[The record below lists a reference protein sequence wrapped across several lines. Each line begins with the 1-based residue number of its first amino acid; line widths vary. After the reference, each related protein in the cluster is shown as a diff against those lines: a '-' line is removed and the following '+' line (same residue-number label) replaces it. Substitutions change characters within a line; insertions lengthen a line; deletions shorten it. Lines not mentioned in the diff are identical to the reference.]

1 MTTQTPTKYTLGPWH
16 ARGPSQPDNTGGRD
30 WCVLDDDGKIIAECF
45 EHVGF
50 SDDRKTYAVR
60 PAEAN
65 AHLISTA
72 PEMLEALD
80 AVTKCFF
87 ESEDGLCAEC
97 GFQLG
102 ITGLCQSCATFSNA
116 RAAIRKAKGEL

>member
-1 MTTQTPTKYTLGPWH
+1 MTTQTQTKYTLGPWH

-65 AHLISTA
+65 ARLIAAA
-72 PEMLEALD
+72 PEMLEALEQVARD
-80 AVTKCFF
+80 AGLEASVCSKNDDTHGLRSWC
-87 ESEDGLCAEC
+87 ELQRGVSEV
-97 GFQLG
+97 
-102 ITGLCQSCATFSNA
+102 
-116 RAAIRKAKGEL
+116 IRKAKGEL

>member
-1 MTTQTPTKYTLGPWH
+1 MTTQTQTKYTLGPWH

-65 AHLISTA
+65 AHLISTV
-72 PEMLEALD
+72 PEMLEALETV
-80 AVTKCFF
+80 APFLV
-87 ESEDGLCAEC
+87 
-97 GFQLG
+97 GF
-102 ITGLCQSCATFSNA
+102 ATVEERNA
-116 RAAIRKAKGEL
+116 RAKLQAAVRKAKGEL

>member
-1 MTTQTPTKYTLGPWH
+1 MLRTLYVKLVHRPRVIVLDGRHTLGPWH

-65 AHLISTA
+65 AHLISTV
-72 PEMLEALD
+72 PEMLEALI
-80 AVTKCFF
+80 AVMDVIPFATNPID
-87 ESEDGLCAEC
+87 SEIH
-97 GFQLG
+97 Q
-102 ITGLCQSCATFSNA
+102 
-116 RAAIRKAKGEL
+116 RAYAVIRKAKGEL

>member
-1 MTTQTPTKYTLGPWH
+1 MTTQTQTKYTLGPWH

-30 WCVLDDDGKIIAECF
+30 RCVLDDDGKIIAECF

-65 AHLISTA
+65 ARLIAAA
-72 PEMLEALD
+72 PELLDVVVAYRLHHKLMLQIADDVDCPCQICKL
-80 AVTKCFF
+80 
-87 ESEDGLCAEC
+87 AEE
-97 GFQLG
+97 
-102 ITGLCQSCATFSNA
+102 
-116 RAAIRKAKGEL
+116 AIRKAKGEL

>member
-1 MTTQTPTKYTLGPWH
+1 MTTQTQTKYTLGPWH

-65 AHLISTA
+65 AHLIAAA

-80 AVTKCFF
+80 DCRTALDLYDQPPHISVANK
-87 ESEDGLCAEC
+87 
-97 GFQLG
+97 Q
-102 ITGLCQSCATFSNA
+102 
-116 RAAIRKAKGEL
+116 RALKRAQDAIRKAKGEL